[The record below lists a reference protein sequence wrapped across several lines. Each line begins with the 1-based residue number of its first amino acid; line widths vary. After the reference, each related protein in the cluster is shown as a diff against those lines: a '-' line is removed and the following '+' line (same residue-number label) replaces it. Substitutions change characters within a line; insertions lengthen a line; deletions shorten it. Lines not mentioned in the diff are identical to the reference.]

1 MACDLTLGR
10 KEPCKDVVGG
20 LKNVYFVAFGKLG
33 TVTLTN
39 DEITNLTGDSS
50 NNLTAFKY
58 ELKGNSSFEQ
68 TINASRENGTTFFD
82 QTLNLTLKKL
92 TKEDN
97 KELKLLAYGR
107 PHVAVE
113 DYNGNVFMMGL
124 EHGADVNGGTIVTG
138 AAMGDLSGYT
148 LTLNAQET
156 APANFMDSDTKDVDF
171 PFSVVDYAGLSGT
184 ITITE
189 GTNS

>member
-39 DEITNLTGDSS
+39 DEITNLTGDAS

-138 AAMGDLSGYT
+138 AGMADLSGYT

-156 APANFMDSDTKDVDF
+156 APANFMDSDTKDIDF
-171 PFSVVDYAGLSGT
+171 PFSVVDYAGLTGT

-189 GTNS
+189 GTNT

>member
-1 MACDLTLGR
+1 MSCTLSLGR

-20 LKNVYFVAFGKLG
+20 IRKVYFTDFGSYG
-33 TVTLTN
+33 TVTQVD
-39 DEITNLTGDSS
+39 DEITDMSGTF
-50 NNLTAFKY
+50 TAFEY

-68 TINASRENGTTFFD
+68 TITASRDNGTTFFE

-92 TKEDN
+92 SKEDN

-113 DYNGNVFMMGL
+113 DYNGNVFVMGL
-124 EHGADVNGGTIVTG
+124 EHGAEVTGGTIVTG

-148 LTLNAQET
+148 LSLSAQELK
-156 APANFMDSDTKDVDF
+156 PANFVASPTAAD
-171 PFSVVDYAGLSGT
+171 PFDGMTSATVTV
-184 ITITE
+184 TE
-189 GTNS
+189 GTNT